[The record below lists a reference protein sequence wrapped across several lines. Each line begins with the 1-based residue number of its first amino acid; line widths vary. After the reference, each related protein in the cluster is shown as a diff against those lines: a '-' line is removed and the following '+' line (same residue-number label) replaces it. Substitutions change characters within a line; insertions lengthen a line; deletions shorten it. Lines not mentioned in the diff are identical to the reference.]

1 MNRIRTAT
9 IMAVVGVLATGAGA
23 VASGQPN
30 LHVPARAAANKR
42 FAQRDVHKLI
52 TLVVLPSGAMLA
64 RRDPATDGALPE
76 PAFEAA
82 TPALVDLHRFYLIAG
97 EQPSAVLAW
106 FQGHVPAGSSRSM
119 SGSGSGPGYSF
130 SALEY
135 SFRSISRA
143 LVSRDI
149 SVSVAAARGGGTAI
163 RIDAQDIWWV
173 PRPRSERVP
182 AGVQLID
189 VTVQRLNP
197 TSTTSLTVTDA
208 AKVRRIVSLVNAL
221 PPAQP
226 GAFSCPA
233 DFGPDVALSF
243 RASASATP
251 LARAVA
257 QGSGCGGVSFT
268 LHGRSEPGL
277 SDGYELVSQLEKL
290 LGFSG

>member
-1 MNRIRTAT
+1 MKRIRKAT
-9 IMAVVGVLATGAGA
+9 IMVVVGVLATGAGA
-23 VASGQPN
+23 VASGQPMVR
-30 LHVPARAAANKR
+30 VPAGAAANKR

-52 TLVVLPSGAMLA
+52 TRVVLPAGATLTA
-64 RRDPATDGALPE
+64 HDPATDSALAE
-76 PAFEAA
+76 SAFGAA
-82 TPALVDLHRFYLIAG
+82 TPALVDLRRFYSDAG

-106 FQGHVPAGSSRSM
+106 FQGHVPAGSSQTM

-130 SALEY
+130 NALEY
-135 SFRSISRA
+135 SFRATSSA

-149 SVSVAAARGGGTAI
+149 SVSIAAARGGGTAI
-163 RIDAQDIWWV
+163 RIDAQDIWLL

-189 VTVQRLNP
+189 VTVQRSNP

-208 AKVRRIVSLVNAL
+208 AKLRRIVSLVNAL

-233 DFGPDVALSF
+233 DLGPSVTLSF
-243 RASASATP
+243 RATPAASP
-251 LARAVA
+251 LAVAVA
-257 QGSGCGGVSFT
+257 DGTGCGGVSFT

-277 SDGYELVSQLEKL
+277 SGGYGLVSQLEKL
-290 LGFSG
+290 LAFSG

>member
-1 MNRIRTAT
+1 MKRIRTAT
-9 IMAVVGVLATGAGA
+9 IMVVVGVLATGAGA
-23 VASGQPN
+23 VASGQPM
-30 LHVPARAAANKR
+30 LRVPARGAANKR

-52 TLVVLPSGAMLA
+52 TRVVLPAGATLTA
-64 RRDPATDGALPE
+64 HDPATDSALAE
-76 PAFEAA
+76 SAFGAA
-82 TPALVDLHRFYLIAG
+82 TPALVDLRRFYRVAG
-97 EQPSAVLAW
+97 EQPRAVLAW
-106 FQGHVPAGSSRSM
+106 FQGHVPAGASRSM

-135 SFRSISRA
+135 SFRAISSA

-226 GAFSCPA
+226 GTYSCPA
-233 DFGPDVALSF
+233 DLGPSVTLSF
-243 RASASATP
+243 RAAPGATP
-251 LARAVA
+251 LAGAVA
-257 QGSGCGGVSFT
+257 DGTGCGGVTFT
-268 LHGRSEPGL
+268 LGGKSEPGL
-277 SDGYELVSQLEKL
+277 SGGYDLVSQLEKL
-290 LGFSG
+290 LAFSG